1 MLWVLIRSA
10 SGGAS
15 NEYPQHMFS
24 WINKK
29 DISIFRMKKAPYLLL
44 CLILNETGHIS
55 ESEINSSVLIVS
67 VISLT

>member
-24 WINKK
+24 WTNKK

-44 CLILNETGHIS
+44 CLILNKTGHIS